1 MFTINQLLNYDWFKV
16 DLIEFNLIDQFFDQ
30 LIKIIYYRGYA
41 AFN

>member
-16 DLIEFNLIDQFFDQ
+16 DLIKFNLIDQIFDQ